1 MITGLQ
7 CKLTYMST
15 LSERIKMALDAA
27 GIDQSELARHIGV
40 SSVAVNNWCTGATKS
55 IKGINLLKASGR
67 LGVNAEWL
75 SSGVGPMKADGA
87 PPTFDQNVVP
97 APIGT
102 RQIPIIDY
110 VQAGTWTAVAD
121 PFPPGAAYE
130 YVLTDLDLSG
140 AAFGLRVKGRSM
152 APEFSEGDVII
163 IDPEVSPAPGDFVV
177 AKNGGQEATFKK
189 YRPRGID
196 PATGTEIFE
205 LIPLNEDFAPIRS
218 DVSPCIIIGTMMEHR
233 RYRRR

>member
-1 MITGLQ
+1 MNAYSCGYTLAGMNTIGDRVRIARKDNGMTQGQLAAAVGIAQ
-7 CKLTYMST
+7 PT
-15 LSERIKMALDAA
+15 LSNLE
-27 GIDQSELARHIGV
+27 
-40 SSVAVNNWCTGATKS
+40 
-55 IKGINLLKASGR
+55 KGKHAETVKIVEIAKI
-67 LGVNAEWL
+67 LGVRPEWL
-75 SSGVGPMKADGA
+75 SSGVGPMRADDA
-87 PPTFDQNVVP
+87 VPAFDQNVVP

-102 RQIPIIDY
+102 RQVPIIDY
-110 VQAGTWTAVAD
+110 VQAGAWTAVAD